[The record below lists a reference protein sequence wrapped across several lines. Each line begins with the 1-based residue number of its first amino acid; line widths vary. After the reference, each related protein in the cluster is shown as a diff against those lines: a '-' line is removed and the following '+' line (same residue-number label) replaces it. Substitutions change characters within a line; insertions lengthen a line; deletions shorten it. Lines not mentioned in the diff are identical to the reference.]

1 MHYIIGLITALA
13 GLLWALNS
21 LQRSGF
27 KPSSLNPFAWYR
39 RFKWG
44 QKYSADPVTRVQDPL
59 ELVTVLLM
67 GMAKCEGEVSRD
79 QKQAILS
86 LLQEEVGVAHD
97 EAPDL
102 MVLASYLTKD
112 ETYISDK
119 IDNIVARVK
128 SKVTTDQVESILAMM
143 TKIGTIDGE
152 LNVEQRQLIEATAK
166 ALSE

>member
-1 MHYIIGLITALA
+1 MHYIIGFITALA

-27 KPSSLNPFAWYR
+27 KLSSINPFAWHR
-39 RFKWG
+39 RFQWG
-44 QKYSADPVTRVQDPL
+44 QKYRTDPVTRVQDPL
-59 ELVTVLLM
+59 ELVAVLLM
-67 GMAKCEGEVSRD
+67 GMAKCEGEVSRN

-86 LLQEEVGVAHD
+86 LLQEEVGVAQD

-112 ETYISDK
+112 ETYIADK
-119 IDNIVARVK
+119 IDKIVARAK
-128 SKVTTDQVESILAMM
+128 SKITIDQIESILAMM
-143 TKIGTIDGE
+143 AKIGAIDGN
-152 LNVEQRQLIEATAK
+152 LNAEQRQLIEATAK

>member
-27 KPSSLNPFAWYR
+27 SLSSINPFAWYR
-39 RFKWG
+39 RLQWG
-44 QKYSADPVTRVQDPL
+44 SKYGADLVTRVQDPL
-59 ELVTVLLM
+59 ELVAVLLM
-67 GMAKCEGEVSRD
+67 GVAKCEGEVSRD

-86 LLQEEVGVAHD
+86 LLQEEVGVAQD

-112 ETYISDK
+112 ETYIADK
-119 IDNIVARVK
+119 VDEIVARAK
-128 SKVTTDQVESILAMM
+128 SKITPDQVESILAMM
-143 TKIGTIDGE
+143 AKIGMTDGE
-152 LNVEQRQLIEATAK
+152 LNAEQRQLIEATAK
-166 ALSE
+166 ALSK